1 MIKENE
7 QIIRAFMNGKILR
20 NNLSGKCD
28 SIHFSQ
34 RAKHLLNMLL

>member
-1 MIKENE
+1 
-7 QIIRAFMNGKILR
+7 MNGKILR

-34 RAKHLLNMLL
+34 LTGVAQLINKRNSFNERSRKN